1 MYKFFSIVFL
11 FLMFGAFGQVYA
23 QTDTASKNEAAIAA
37 SIKLN
42 KYDSTLKIGKYGYRV
57 TCTNRSLTQNP
68 ISIKPIGFKAEARE
82 INLELKARIISSEVE
97 FLNNDEFPD
106 LLIYI
111 LESSGKKNLFCVSAK
126 SDDGKQP
133 LYMQPIYMPDITVDT
148 KINKGYRGGDEYEL
162 NQGILWRTFPIYDA
176 DTTIKTP
183 TNKVRKIFY
192 HVVEGDRGVLTFK
205 DFKSI
210 DYIPN

>member
-11 FLMFGAFGQVYA
+11 FLIMGAFGQVNA
-23 QTDTASKNEAAIAA
+23 QNDTASKNATPVANV
-37 SIKLN
+37 KLN

-82 INLELKARIISSEVE
+82 INLELKARIISSEIE

-133 LYMQPIYMPDITVDT
+133 LYMQPIYMPDITVDS

-176 DTTIKTP
+176 DTTIKAP

-192 HVVEGDRGVLTFK
+192 HVVEGERGVLTFK
-205 DFKSI
+205 DFKFI